1 MGKSRKSKK
10 SFKSQRSQEPDS
22 SYFNTQSDFEHEERE
37 MAEILYLESFKTNS
51 SALDSLKQQHFEIDF
66 QTSQEFWTVI
76 GFLLGT
82 DHVNKLAKLAPAL
95 LNNKEILDNYTVEIQ
110 YITGITHLP
119 GPK

>member
-1 MGKSRKSKK
+1 
-10 SFKSQRSQEPDS
+10 
-22 SYFNTQSDFEHEERE
+22 
-37 MAEILYLESFKTNS
+37 MAEIFDLENFETHTSELEN
-51 SALDSLKQQHFEIDF
+51 LKQQHVAIDF

-95 LNNKEILDNYTVEIQ
+95 LNNKEILDSYLVEIQ

-119 GPK
+119 GPKYTDDML